1 MATLRS
7 NFEHFYPPDEKT
19 IASAMRT
26 GLVATDTNVLLNLY
40 RFQTAAREQLFN
52 ALEAIGD
59 RLWISHQVAL
69 EFHRRRLDVIAE
81 KEEVFEKTKEDLDS
95 SIEDYTTKLYAFTRR
110 INLSGEWAQKIENT
124 IKRAHQATAA
134 QIAKVERENDV
145 HLKNHDSDAVLSRL
159 EKLLE
164 GRVGEPMS
172 PAEMDAARKEGQ
184 RRVNEGRPPG
194 YKDKNKLDPTGD
206 YLIWTQL
213 MTEAKKRGLPTILVT
228 DDRKDDWYR
237 REHGLTLGARYELR
251 EEMTAE
257 AGVPFILMTTGTFL
271 LHAKNYLEVAVSSE
285 TVIQA
290 KELPRTLEHEEL
302 SHREQ
307 IIRRDLDHAIAA
319 SRNLDEAIAE
329 VQGRM
334 HKTEIMHAKR
344 SHLDRNPTQDELME
358 REWLENFLSEH
369 QREYA
374 DLSAQRDAITRRIQA
389 AQSELMHVQY
399 AKENILRLLSS
410 AETPDA
416 SN

>member
-7 NFEHFYPPDEKT
+7 HFEHFYPPDEKT

-40 RFQTAAREQLFN
+40 RFQTVAREQLFN
-52 ALEAIGD
+52 ALEAIGN

-81 KEEVFEKTKEDLDS
+81 KEAVFEKTKEDLDS
-95 SIEDYTTKLYAFTRR
+95 SIEDYTTKLRAFTRR
-110 INLSGEWAQKIENT
+110 INLSGEWAQKIEST

-134 QIAKVERENDV
+134 QIAKVEKENDV
-145 HLKNHDSDAVLSRL
+145 HLKDLDSDAVLSRL

-164 GRVGEPMS
+164 GRVGEPMN
-172 PAEMDAARKEGQ
+172 PAEMDAAKKEGQ
-184 RRVNEGRPPG
+184 RRVNEGLPPG
-194 YKDKNKLDPTGD
+194 YKDKNKADPTGD
-206 YLIWTQL
+206 YLIWAQL

-257 AGVPFILMTTGTFL
+257 AGVPFIIMTTGTFL

-285 TVIQA
+285 TVTQA
-290 KELPRTLEHEEL
+290 KEFPKTLEHEEL
-302 SHREQ
+302 SRKEQ
-307 IIRRDLDHAIAA
+307 VIRRDLDHAVMI
-319 SRNLDEAIAE
+319 SRDLDKAIE
-329 VQGRM
+329 DVQGRM
-334 HKTEIMHAKR
+334 HKTQIMHAKR
-344 SHLDRNPTQDELME
+344 SQLDRAPTKDELME
-358 REWLENFLSEH
+358 REWLENFLDEH

-374 DLSAQRDAITRRIQA
+374 ALSERRSAIAHRIREAQA
-389 AQSELMHVQY
+389 ELVHVEY
-399 AKENILRLLSS
+399 AKNNLLRLLSDT
-410 AETPDA
+410 ETPDTA
-416 SN
+416 N